1 MTNLP
6 RTIFDSVATH
16 FNCEDIAMS
25 MFVTAL
31 RGGKSHLLADLW
43 AITSMVKLYSP
54 SSISTTIGHKFK
66 RHQCVAEF
74 AKELQLFEGKTALR
88 ARTLVH
94 NPKTAFEH
102 GVPLGVAVSHP
113 PTSREVELMASVK
126 GFTKSS
132 METHAWKWQISTMW
146 EAMKN
151 GLILNT
157 VPWEERWGQK
167 RKITSMTAEE
177 SWLALGMV
185 HSYLDQEQEKMFK
198 RMIQVLKKKA
208 WWKEKCKFNS
218 NKGKVDK
225 FFALL
230 CLR

>member
-1 MTNLP
+1 MFSHQYLGIRDTQRLNKYSMVLLRAAFIHRDYMDLYMTNLP

-102 GVPLGVAVSHP
+102 GVPLG
-113 PTSREVELMASVK
+113 AS
-126 GFTKSS
+126 T
-132 METHAWKWQISTMW
+132 
-146 EAMKN
+146 
-151 GLILNT
+151 
-157 VPWEERWGQK
+157 
-167 RKITSMTAEE
+167 
-177 SWLALGMV
+177 
-185 HSYLDQEQEKMFK
+185 
-198 RMIQVLKKKA
+198 
-208 WWKEKCKFNS
+208 
-218 NKGKVDK
+218 DK
-225 FFALL
+225 
-230 CLR
+230 